1 MRKIILIALMA
12 IPFFALASCS
22 EQKKADVGVKEQP
35 QSTGEVMK
43 QYTDTLA
50 GAKHSAEAVKKAAD
64 ANTAEKERQLKEMDK
79 Q

>member
-1 MRKIILIALMA
+1 MHKTVFIALMA
-12 IPFFALASCS
+12 FTLFTLASCS
-22 EQKKADVGVKEQP
+22 ESKKSDVKEQP

-50 GAKHSAEAVKKAAD
+50 GARRSAEAAKKAAD
-64 ANTAEKERQLKEMDK
+64 ANTAEKERQMKEMDK